1 MYKIES
7 SLSFNFLCALLTF
20 NHLSVVCKEGL
31 INSCKKAL
39 YLFIPGTRFL
49 VNIRI
54 VHYLGHQLAKTEEII
69 GIFVPLKIN

>member
-7 SLSFNFLCALLTF
+7 SLSLNFLCALLTF
-20 NHLSVVCKEGL
+20 NQLSMVCKEER
-31 INSCKKAL
+31 IISCKKAL
-39 YLFIPGTRFL
+39 YLSSPGTTFL

-69 GIFVPLKIN
+69 GIFVPLKIK